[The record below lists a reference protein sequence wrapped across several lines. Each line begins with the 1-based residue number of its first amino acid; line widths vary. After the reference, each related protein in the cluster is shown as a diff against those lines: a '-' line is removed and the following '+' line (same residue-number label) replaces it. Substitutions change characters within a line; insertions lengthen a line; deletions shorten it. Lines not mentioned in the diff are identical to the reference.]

1 MWNSLKLLLIFLI
14 GITLGV
20 FQLLPNSINI
30 DKISEYLLYLLV
42 FGIGITI
49 SRSEGI
55 LKIIK
60 TYHLKLFLLPLMI
73 TVGSLLGAVIL
84 GIFYSDISFKHSLGL
99 GAGLGYY
106 SLSSL
111 MISQYGFKEIG
122 AIALISNIARE
133 IATLILAPLIIKSFG
148 RFAPIASAG
157 ATSMDTTLAVIIKY
171 TDKEN
176 AIISMFNGVTLS
188 ILVPLLITLI
198 YQFL

>member
-1 MWNSLKLLLIFLI
+1 M
-14 GITLGV
+14 
-20 FQLLPNSINI
+20 
-30 DKISEYLLYLLV
+30 
-42 FGIGITI
+42 ITI
-49 SRSEGI
+49 
-55 LKIIK
+55 
-60 TYHLKLFLLPLMI
+60 
-73 TVGSLLGAVIL
+73 GSLLGAVVL
-84 GIFYSDISFKHSLGL
+84 GLFYSDISLRHSLGL

-122 AIALISNIARE
+122 AIALISNIFRE
-133 IATLILAPLIIKSFG
+133 ISTLILAPLITKHFG

-157 ATSMDTTLAVIIKY
+157 ATSMDTCLAVVIKY

-198 YQFL
+198 YQIL

>member
-1 MWNSLKLLLIFLI
+1 MWNSLKLLLIFLAGIAI
-14 GITLGV
+14 GI
-20 FQLLPNSINI
+20 FQLIPSSINI

-73 TVGSLLGAVIL
+73 TLGSLVGSLLL
-84 GIFYSDISFKHSLGL
+84 GLFYSDISLKHSLGL

-122 AIALISNIARE
+122 AIALISNIIRE
-133 IATLILAPLIIKSFG
+133 IATLIFAPIIIKCFG
-148 RFAPIASAG
+148 SFAPIASAG

>member
-1 MWNSLKLLLIFLI
+1 MSNSLKLLTIFVAGIFI
-14 GITLGV
+14 GFLNI
-20 FQLLPNSINI
+20 LPPQVNI

-42 FGIGITI
+42 FTIGITI

-73 TVGSLLGAVIL
+73 TLGSLLGALLL
-84 GIFYSDISFKHSLGL
+84 GLFYSDITIKHSLGL

-122 AIALISNIARE
+122 AIALISNIIRE
-133 IATLILAPLIIKSFG
+133 ILTLILAPLMIKVFG
-148 RFAPIASAG
+148 RFSPIASAG

-198 YQFL
+198 YELL

>member
-1 MWNSLKLLLIFLI
+1 MANSLKLLLVFLI
-14 GITLGV
+14 GIAIGFLN
-20 FQLLPNSINI
+20 FIPASINI

-42 FGIGITI
+42 LGIGVTI

-60 TYHLKLFLLPLMI
+60 TYHLKLFLLPLFVTI
-73 TVGSLLGAVIL
+73 GSLLGSLVL
-84 GIFYSDISFKHSLGL
+84 GFFYSDISTKHSLGL

-122 AIALISNIARE
+122 AIALISNIIRE
-133 IATLILAPLIIKSFG
+133 ITTLILAPLMIKVFG
-148 RFAPIASAG
+148 RFSPIASAG

-176 AIISMFNGVTLS
+176 AIISMFNGVSLS

>member
-1 MWNSLKLLLIFLI
+1 MWNSLKLLAIFII
-14 GITLGV
+14 GITVGILCLCPA
-20 FQLLPNSINI
+20 FLNI

-55 LKIIK
+55 LKIVK

-73 TVGSLLGAVIL
+73 TAGSLIGSVIL
-84 GIFYSDISFKHSLGL
+84 GLFYSDVTLKHSLGL

-122 AIALISNIARE
+122 AIALISNIVRE
-133 IATLILAPLIIKSFG
+133 ILTLILAPLMIKYFG

-188 ILVPLLITLI
+188 ILVPLLITVI
-198 YQFL
+198 YEF

>member
-1 MWNSLKLLLIFLI
+1 MWNSLKLLLVFLI
-14 GITLGV
+14 GITIGI
-20 FQLLPNSINI
+20 FQLIPSSIHI

-73 TVGSLLGAVIL
+73 TLGSLLGTVIL
-84 GIFYSDISFKHSLGL
+84 GLFYSDISFKHSLGL

-122 AIALISNIARE
+122 AIALISNIIRE
-133 IATLILAPLIIKSFG
+133 ISTLIFAPIMIKYFG
-148 RFAPIASAG
+148 RFSPIASAG

-171 TDKEN
+171 TNKEN

>member
-1 MWNSLKLLLIFLI
+1 MGNSLKLLVVFII
-14 GITLGV
+14 GIFIGTLCLCPS
-20 FQLLPNSINI
+20 FLNI
-30 DKISEYLLYLLV
+30 DKVSEYLLYLLV

-55 LKIIK
+55 LKIVK

-73 TVGSLLGAVIL
+73 TLGSLLGALLL
-84 GIFYSDISFKHSLGL
+84 GLFYSDITFQHSLGL

-111 MISQYGFKEIG
+111 MISQYGFKEIS
-122 AIALISNIARE
+122 AIALISNIVRE
-133 IATLILAPLIIKSFG
+133 IATLILAPLLIKVFG

-171 TDKEN
+171 TNKEN

-188 ILVPLLITLI
+188 ILVPLLITII
-198 YQFL
+198 YEF

>member
-1 MWNSLKLLLIFLI
+1 MANSLKLLLIFLG
-14 GITLGV
+14 GIALG
-20 FQLLPNSINI
+20 LLKFIPASVDI

-55 LKIIK
+55 LKIVK
-60 TYHLKLFLLPLMI
+60 TYHLKLFLLPLLI
-73 TVGSLLGAVIL
+73 AIGSLLGALLL
-84 GIFYSDISFKHSLGL
+84 GFFYSDITIKHSLGL

-122 AIALISNIARE
+122 AIALISNIIRE
-133 IATLILAPLIIKSFG
+133 ISTLILAPLMIKYLG
-148 RFAPIASAG
+148 RFSPIASAG

-188 ILVPLLITLI
+188 IMVPLLITLI
-198 YQFL
+198 YEFA

>member
-1 MWNSLKLLLIFLI
+1 MGNSFKLLLIFLAGI
-14 GITLGV
+14 GLGLV
-20 FQLLPNSINI
+20 NILPSNLNI

-42 FGIGITI
+42 LSIGISI
-49 SRSEGI
+49 AKSEGI

-60 TYHLKLFLLPLMI
+60 TYHLKLFLLPLFI
-73 TVGSLLGAVIL
+73 TIGSLLASLIL
-84 GIFYSDISFKHSLGL
+84 GFFYSDISLKDSLGL

-122 AIALISNIARE
+122 AIALISNIIRE
-133 IATLILAPLIIKSFG
+133 ISTLILAPLMIKVFG
-148 RFAPIASAG
+148 RFSPIASAG
-157 ATSMDTTLAVIIKY
+157 ATSMDTTLAVIMKY

-198 YQFL
+198 YEIL

>member
-1 MWNSLKLLLIFLI
+1 MWNSLKLLLIFLAGIAI
-14 GITLGV
+14 GI
-20 FQLLPNSINI
+20 FQLIPSSVNI

-73 TVGSLLGAVIL
+73 TIGSLVGSLLL
-84 GIFYSDISFKHSLGL
+84 GLFYSDISLKHSLGL

-122 AIALISNIARE
+122 AIALISNIIRE
-133 IATLILAPLIIKSFG
+133 IATLIFAPLIIKCFG